1 MYKYYYN
8 YNYKNI
14 VYKKRL
20 RLVNPLTANRY
31 VIIAVSD

>member
-14 VYKKRL
+14 VYKKWL
-20 RLVNPLTANRY
+20 AVTISKPYNPLTVRWL
-31 VIIAVSD
+31 